1 MRLLLLL
8 PLSPKTSSCYLG
20 LAQQRL
26 RVSGQQQQLRQF
38 RARRSRAL
46 GDAEDDDLP
55 LPHSGVLL
63 CAVERRPWP
72 PDARA
77 PPAKDPPASRPPHAI
92 PISPE
97 TYTKSHPAPA
107 PPFGPRP
114 AALQPERFGR
124 LAPEAEERSS
134 LPRASPAPANQQA
147 DPAS

>member
-1 MRLLLLL
+1 MWRTTTCRFLIRA
-8 PLSPKTSSCYLG
+8 SSS
-20 LAQQRL
+20 AP
-26 RVSGQQQQLRQF
+26 
-38 RARRSRAL
+38 SRD
-46 GDAEDDDLP
+46 GHGRP
-55 LPHSGVLL
+55 MP
-63 CAVERRPWP
+63 ERRRPRIRRR
-72 PDARA
+72 PD
-77 PPAKDPPASRPPHAI
+77 PLHAI